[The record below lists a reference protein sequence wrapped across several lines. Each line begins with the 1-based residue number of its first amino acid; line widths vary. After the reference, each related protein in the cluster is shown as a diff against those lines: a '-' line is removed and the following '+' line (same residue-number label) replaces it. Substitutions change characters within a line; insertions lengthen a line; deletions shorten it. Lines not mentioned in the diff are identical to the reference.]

1 MVLSQR
7 RCQAA
12 AWRSRATRM
21 ECRQGPEVE
30 RDEEGGCSLVRTGVG
45 RLAANERRQ
54 LTRLGAAQPNNADST
69 VMAAR
74 APMAPANTCDGG
86 GWRSTVGE
94 AGSSAA
100 KRRPGLPL
108 HASEPRGTHQL
119 AGVSHGQDC
128 RNKERFVANF

>member
-12 AWRSRATRM
+12 AWRSRATRV
-21 ECRQGPEVE
+21 ECRQGPEEE
-30 RDEEGGCSLVRTGVG
+30 RDEEGGCSLVQTGVG

-86 GWRSTVGE
+86 GWAKHRGRGRQQRGKE
-94 AGSSAA
+94 AARAAAACKRAPGHAPACGSVSW
-100 KRRPGLPL
+100 
-108 HASEPRGTHQL
+108 PRLLQ
-119 AGVSHGQDC
+119 
-128 RNKERFVANF
+128 